1 VAGILR
7 GRRRFVNRGRGLG
20 AVAGPA
26 GFLEALAM
34 DFVARLS
41 VLQAVV
47 ERGSI
52 SAAAAG
58 LGVSVSTASRALGA
72 LEDDLGVQLVARTTR
87 RMKLTDAG
95 TRLYDRARR
104 IALELEQARAELS
117 GPRGVTGRLVV
128 SVSVTLG
135 LQRLLPSLPELA
147 RRHPGLQL
155 DVRLEE
161 HPVDLIASGV
171 DVVIRAGRAP
181 AARNSLVARRLITS
195 ASWLVAASGYLH
207 RRGAP
212 ARPDDLAGHDALVH
226 LTQAGS
232 SDRWTLKQGG
242 RPITV
247 QVRGPLR
254 STTLLALHAAAIGGM
269 GIASLPVWLVHADV
283 ASGGLVRVLADCEPP
298 TIQVHAIYRDD
309 LRSDARVAAF
319 LSHARAALELPATG

>member
-1 VAGILR
+1 
-7 GRRRFVNRGRGLG
+7 
-20 AVAGPA
+20 
-26 GFLEALAM
+26 M
-34 DFVARLS
+34 DFVARLG
-41 VLQAVV
+41 VLRAVV

-72 LEDDLGVQLVARTTR
+72 LERDLGVHLVARTTR
-87 RMKLTDAG
+87 RMKLTEAG

-104 IALELEQARAELS
+104 IALELEQARSELA

-135 LQRLLPSLPELA
+135 LRRLVPSLPELA

-155 DVRLEE
+155 DVRLED
-161 HPVDLIASGV
+161 HPVDLIAAGV
-171 DVVIRAGRAP
+171 DLAIRAGGAL

-195 ASWLVAASGYLH
+195 PTWLVAASGYLH

-212 ARPDDLAGHDALVH
+212 ARPDELASHDVLVH
-226 LTQAGS
+226 LGQAGP

-247 QVRGPLR
+247 SVRGPLR
-254 STTLLALHAAAIGGM
+254 STTMLALHAAAVGGM
-269 GIASLPVWLVHADV
+269 GIAWLPVWLVHADV
-283 ASGGLVRVLADCEPP
+283 ASGSLVRVLAGCELSPF
-298 TIQVHAIYRDD
+298 QVHAIYRDD
-309 LRSDARVAAF
+309 LRNDARVAAF
-319 LSHARAALELPATG
+319 LSHARVALDLPATS